1 MTYGNNR
8 ASGITRFLFLLFFTQ
23 LIMRYFLANCAPKIP
38 NYANCAIFPKRN
50 LCFNLLSLQIF
61 FGFTFIQNYPVFCR
75 QIHRSRALFS
85 FPSCDWLYLFSNHG
99 ACYIKTKNKKKPE
112 HSSQRPAAQPF
123 PNASLICDI
132 CQRFLQRGGGCWRG
146 KCTVFTERNSIH
158 LSRYEKKHSFLIDL
172 SNVSKILR
180 HYAFFSGIMRFRMRA

>member
-1 MTYGNNR
+1 MNSKLTEYSHYMTYGNNR

-38 NYANCAIFPKRN
+38 NYANCAIFLKRN
-50 LCFNLLSLQIF
+50 LCFNLLSLQSF

-99 ACYIKTKNKKKPE
+99 ACYIKTKNKKDQSTVPNGQQ
-112 HSSQRPAAQPF
+112 HS
-123 PNASLICDI
+123 
-132 CQRFLQRGGGCWRG
+132 
-146 KCTVFTERNSIH
+146 
-158 LSRYEKKHSFLIDL
+158 Y
-172 SNVSKILR
+172 
-180 HYAFFSGIMRFRMRA
+180 SGMPR